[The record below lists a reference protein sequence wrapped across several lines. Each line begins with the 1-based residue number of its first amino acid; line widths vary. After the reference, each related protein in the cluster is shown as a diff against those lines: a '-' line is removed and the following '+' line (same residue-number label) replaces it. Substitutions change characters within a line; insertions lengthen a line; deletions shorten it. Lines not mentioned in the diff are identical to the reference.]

1 MCDLR
6 YHSVDHYGAWR
17 VNKSNVVPVLQQQR
31 HKFSTLSLEGV
42 TMFDFVVAYNDKPTC
57 ALERRLLSTIALL
70 DTDLY
75 LASATETQF

>member
-6 YHSVDHYGAWR
+6 FHSVDHYGAWR
-17 VNKSNVVPVLQQQR
+17 VNKSNVVLVQQQR

-42 TMFDFVVAYNDKPTC
+42 TMFDFVVAYNDNQLVHWSEVC
-57 ALERRLLSTIALL
+57 CLRLPYSILI
-70 DTDLY
+70 